1 MALTRALLGRNIKC
15 YLPVITQG
23 HIVQNSYLSTTP
35 QDQKKKSRIAS
46 SALVTFA
53 VAKYNRY
60 VTWYE
65 GILERRYP
73 GVFKIYKIVKHG
85 LRDLFLDARD
95 YFRIYTQIRKGK
107 PLGTLTRR
115 ELEVYRQLPHDL
127 LHCLPLYCL
136 QAIPFVGNVFFIVA
150 YKYPKSLLSHQ
161 FWTPDQK
168 MQFWLEDLTERVQNY
183 NIIMAKLER
192 KTRKITDDKLRIYME
207 DVLHE
212 LHSNR
217 HPSTEQLLL
226 TRQLFVER
234 PFGIHKV
241 GYKQMINL
249 CKIHE
254 RWPYFQPRARMHKY
268 GMLLRATDLAITRD
282 GFADENAHEI
292 IAACFIRGLNPKSLH
307 TEQRIAWLKQW
318 VEVAEHVDEDCISLL
333 LHCPIFL
340 GLNEPTNKVLYR

>member
-212 LHSNR
+212 
-217 HPSTEQLLL
+217 
-226 TRQLFVER
+226 
-234 PFGIHKV
+234 
-241 GYKQMINL
+241 INL